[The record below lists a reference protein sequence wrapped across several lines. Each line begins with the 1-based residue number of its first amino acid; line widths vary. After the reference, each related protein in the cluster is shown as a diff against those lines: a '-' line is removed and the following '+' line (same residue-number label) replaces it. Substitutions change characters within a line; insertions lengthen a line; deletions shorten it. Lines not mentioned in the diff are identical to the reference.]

1 MTQGDW
7 LDLAVLE
14 RKKYNHLSEVMDLSQ
29 QMGEALDRND
39 QVSLRMLISL
49 RQDPILQLEELQRA
63 INIKRESLP
72 DEDRE
77 RLSALLGGAAPQGEE
92 ETGYANQAGAAR
104 RLLERVVELDQRLN
118 RRLAGDDSFYAKGG
132 NPK

>member
-77 RLSALLGGAAPQGEE
+77 RLSALLSGAAPQGEE
-92 ETGYANQAGAAR
+92 ETTYFNQTGSAR
-104 RLLERVVELDQRLN
+104 RLLERIIQLDERLN
-118 RRLAGDDSFYAKGG
+118 RRMGGKDSFYVQEK
-132 NPK
+132 